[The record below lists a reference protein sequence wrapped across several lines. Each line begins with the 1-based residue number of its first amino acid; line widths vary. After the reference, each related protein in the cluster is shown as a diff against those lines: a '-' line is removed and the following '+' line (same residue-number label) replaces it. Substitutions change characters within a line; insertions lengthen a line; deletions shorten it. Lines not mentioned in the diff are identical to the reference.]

1 MGSECFGYCSN
12 LTSILIPNSV
22 TSIGMQCFTRCSN
35 LTSIEISNSVTSIGS
50 SCFYGCGGLTS
61 ILIGA
66 LGFPVS
72 SSAGWNSNFITTAP
86 NAIVTIFTLNGLET
100 DLTGS
105 PWGGTNCTFIYE
117 RA

>member
-1 MGSECFGYCSN
+1 LGSECFS
-12 LTSILIPNSV
+12 
-22 TSIGMQCFTRCSN
+22 
-35 LTSIEISNSVTSIGS
+35 
-50 SCFYGCGGLTS
+50 GCPSLTS

-72 SSAGWNSNFITTAP
+72 SSAGWSSNFITSSPKAT
-86 NAIVTIFTLNGLET
+86 VTIFTLNGLET